1 MIGKIT
7 QLFPLW
13 ALLFSGIAMVQPT
26 LFVGLKTQIVPL
38 LTIIMLTMG
47 ISLAP
52 RDFINVAKHK
62 SAIGIGV
69 ILQFSVMPIV
79 ALLISL
85 GMGFDRELTVG
96 MVLVGSVAGGTASN
110 VMAYLAKGN
119 VALSISMTAVSTLLG
134 VVLTPLLIELY
145 VGQSVAVPVGEM
157 LISLA
162 KIVLLPVGF
171 GVIINVVAR
180 KHIEKLSSILP
191 LISMAAIVIIISIV
205 VALNAENL
213 KILGP
218 MIAIAV
224 ILHNSIG
231 LLAGYFCCRLCGF
244 NETISRTVAFEVGLQ
259 NSGLAAALAM
269 KFFTPVSA
277 VPGTIFSIWHNL
289 SGSLLAG
296 YWAKKG
302 ETTSSKQGLPK
313 QSTGR

>member
-79 ALLISL
+79 ALLISI

-110 VMAYLAKGN
+110 VMTYLAKGN

-145 VGQSVAVPVGEM
+145 VGQSVAVPVGAM
-157 LISLA
+157 LISLV

-205 VALNAENL
+205 VALNVENL
-213 KILGP
+213 KTLGP

-296 YWAKKG
+296 YWAKKS
-302 ETTSSKQGLPK
+302 TFSKQELQK